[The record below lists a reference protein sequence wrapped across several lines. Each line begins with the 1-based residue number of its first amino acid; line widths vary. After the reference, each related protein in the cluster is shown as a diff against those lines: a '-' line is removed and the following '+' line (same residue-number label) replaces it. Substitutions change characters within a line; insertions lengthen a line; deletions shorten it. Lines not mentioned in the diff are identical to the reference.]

1 MSFGIPVRN
10 GLSIGIGTLVSL
22 TSGSGV
28 GGRSRRPALYF
39 DFLTTTSL
47 DSRITFSRGT
57 NATLVDATGRVTY
70 APNNLLTNSESFEAS
85 AWNKSGA
92 TVTANSTAAPDGT
105 TTADKLVET
114 TTNAQHRVSQAV
126 TVTSGISYTYTIYAK
141 AAERTSVWVRVIGTT
156 TFAGCVVDLTTGAI
170 TSTTGTCT
178 AEALNNGW
186 YRISITGTSDST
198 TATVYANLV
207 QGTSTTTY
215 TGDGTSGAFIWGAQ
229 LEAVTYQTT
238 PGTYNSTTPKNLL
251 GFTQEFDNAAWTKSN
266 AFVQTNLLTWSEQ
279 FDNAFWAKT
288 NATVTANS
296 TAAPDG
302 TNTADNLVEDTSTG
316 LHRVFA
322 TPACAANTT
331 YTFTAYVKAAGRTQ
345 VRLAETTLGGAYFD
359 LSAGT
364 VLSFDA
370 GVTASIQ
377 NVGSGWYRCRI
388 TSTTG
393 AAQTLYVAQIQG
405 ATGGNNSYTGNGAA
419 ALSLW
424 GAQLVQGA
432 DAGDYQLTTAA
443 AAPVQYAAPDG
454 TLSAEA
460 LQETTATGLHL
471 AQQFFTFASGVPYT
485 VSAYVKAGS
494 RTWVQLLL
502 PGAAFTASQGGFFNL
517 TGDGSLGTA
526 TGTPTARSITAVG
539 NGWYRISVTAT
550 STAAAGG
557 NIPIVAA
564 SADGTTSYAGSD
576 TSPALFVWGAQLSNS
591 ASLDPYVYNPAA
603 APTSAAYYGPRF
615 DYNPVTL
622 APRGLLIEEQRT
634 NRTLNSEDFTAATW
648 VATIV
653 GTSTRVNDGAPLGF
667 TRGLITATSATGG
680 IRQVHS
686 GLTSGQVYALS
697 FYIQS
702 TATSVQIVFEN
713 GTAQFGSSH
722 NVTINPSNGTAGVLT
737 GFTSVSIQ
745 PFGPGYVYTLITAPA
760 GGALAANI
768 EWRITNSGNSIWLGR
783 PQFEAGTFATS
794 YIPTV
799 ASQVTRN
806 ADVAQM
812 LGANFSNW
820 YNQTEGTFVVEA
832 VTQKPT
838 SLAAASDVVSVNDGT
853 TSNRALVRFLT
864 GNVEGLNVTGG
875 AVVAQLSQAYTPNS
889 VDKLAFA
896 IKANDFAFARNGSLV
911 GFDTSGAMPVSVD
924 RLSIG
929 GPSALNGHIR
939 TLAYYNTRLSN
950 SQLQALTV

>member
-47 DSRITFSRGT
+47 DSRITFSRT
-57 NATLVDATGRVTY
+57 TQATLVDATGRVTY

-85 AWNKSGA
+85 VWTKTRSSITPNAA
-92 TVTANSTAAPDGT
+92 VAPDGT
-105 TTADKLVET
+105 TTADKLVTDT
-114 TTNAQHRVSQAV
+114 TAGSHIVFQQLSTQAA
-126 TVTSGISYTYTIYAK
+126 GSYVFSVYAK
-141 AAERTSVWVRVIGTT
+141 AAELSSITLQQTISTTYGATFNLLTGAVSGLIGGAVGTATAVGDGWYRCSIAYTT
-156 TFAGCVVDLTTGAI
+156 TSSIALTGAI
-170 TSTTGTCT
+170 
-178 AEALNNGW
+178 
-186 YRISITGTSDST
+186 
-198 TATVYANLV
+198 
-207 QGTSTTTY
+207 Y
-215 TGDGTSGAFIWGAQ
+215 TGFPPNDGTSGVFIWGAQ
-229 LEAVTYQTT
+229 IEAVTYQTT

-266 AFVQTNLLTWSEQ
+266 AFVQTNLLLRSEE
-279 FDNAFWAKT
+279 FNNAFWT
-288 NATVTANS
+288 NSVTGTGSAPVITANVGI
-296 TAAPDG
+296 APDG
-302 TNTADNLVEDTSTG
+302 TETADQVVFNSGAGTTSTDRS
-316 LHRVFA
+316 LISSSNV
-322 TPACAANTT
+322 
-331 YTFTAYVKAAGRTQ
+331 
-345 VRLAETTLGGAYFD
+345 
-359 LSAGT
+359 S
-364 VLSFDA
+364 
-370 GVTASIQ
+370 VTASATYTHSIF
-377 NVGSGWYRCRI
+377 VK
-388 TSTTG
+388 G
-393 AAQTLYVAQIQG
+393 AAGTKLVMRGVNASSYASITLTGEWDRVTGSEVAASSSGAFEIGIRQG
-405 ATGGNNSYTGNGAA
+405 VTGTINSTATV
-419 ALSLW
+419 LLW

-432 DAGDYQLTTAA
+432 TAGDYQPTYATAA
-443 AAPVQYAAPDG
+443 AVQYVAPDG

-648 VATIV
+648 VATVV

-680 IRQVHS
+680 IRQIHS

-713 GTAQFGSSH
+713 GTSQFGSGH

-760 GGALAANI
+760 GGALSANI

-783 PQFEAGTFATS
+783 PQFEAGAFATS

-799 ASQVTRN
+799 ASQVTR
-806 ADVAQM
+806 ATDVATI
-812 LGANFSNW
+812 AAPNFASW
-820 YNQTEGTFVVEA
+820 FNQTEGTLVASVARLAIGTADAISATLFADGNNIIELFAKNTDSRVLSIVGG
-832 VTQKPT
+832 VTQVNLIDAGKVSASVPYT
-838 SLAAASDVVSVNDGT
+838 SGVAYRLNDYALATNAGT
-853 TSNRALVRFLT
+853 VLT
-864 GNVEGLNVTGG
+864 
-875 AVVAQLSQAYTPNS
+875 
-889 VDKLAFA
+889 
-896 IKANDFAFARNGSLV
+896 
-911 GFDTSGAMPVSVD
+911 DTSATVPTVTILGIGSRSGALPF
-924 RLSIG
+924 
-929 GPSALNGHIR
+929 NGHIR
-939 TLAYYNTRLSN
+939 SIRYYPVRLTN
-950 SQLQALTV
+950 AQLQALTA